1 MLYHGAAGVMI
12 LKFTDHGADIITI
25 DSTLRGEELKA
36 EIKADSAAYG
46 IYKKL
51 MKLFGSTTNTE
62 NWRRHKGNIKIMWD
76 TKFCN

>member
-1 MLYHGAAGVMI
+1 MI

-25 DSTLRGEELKA
+25 DSTLRGEELKAELKA

-62 NWRRHKGNIKIMWD
+62 NWRKHKSNIKIMWD